1 MAGLIGQRLGQY
13 EIVALLGRGGMATV
27 YRARQLNIKREVAI
41 KVIRADLAETAD
53 FIKRFERE
61 AETIASLRH
70 PYILK
75 LFDYGEFGDT
85 VYLVMELVSGGSLA
99 ELISKGPLPVATASR
114 LLEQIASALDY
125 SHERGIIHRDLK
137 PQNVLLDEQNNPIL
151 TDFGIAKILSQTTS
165 LTQSGM
171 AMGTPSYMS
180 PEQWMGKALDSR
192 ADIYALGIMLFEM
205 LSGQLP
211 FRAETPYSMMH
222 MHVNEQPPPVRE
234 QRAELPP
241 GIDQIISKALA
252 KDPDKRY
259 ASAGALAEAF
269 KSALTNTTGSRA
281 RSEVEEA
288 TLVDVPAPSL
298 ELIKA
303 PARRQMPLPLI
314 IAAGVVAV
322 VLIGGI
328 IAIFAG
334 GRPQPTPIVTA
345 VVEAPTQQ
353 VGALPNSTP

>member
-171 AMGTPSYMS
+171 AMGTPSYMA

-205 LSGQLP
+205 L
-211 FRAETPYSMMH
+211 
-222 MHVNEQPPPVRE
+222 
-234 QRAELPP
+234 
-241 GIDQIISKALA
+241 
-252 KDPDKRY
+252 
-259 ASAGALAEAF
+259 ASAGE
-269 KSALTNTTGSRA
+269 
-281 RSEVEEA
+281 
-288 TLVDVPAPSL
+288 
-298 ELIKA
+298 
-303 PARRQMPLPLI
+303 
-314 IAAGVVAV
+314 
-322 VLIGGI
+322 
-328 IAIFAG
+328 
-334 GRPQPTPIVTA
+334 RP
-345 VVEAPTQQ
+345 
-353 VGALPNSTP
+353 G